1 MAMVGDAAVVL
12 REIVSYI
19 DVARQTSQEEPP
31 GAPRLTNPPN
41 VRAAGDRPVDD
52 DLEALSVA
60 DAAKR
65 LGISRSKFYELI
77 GRNEIPSITIG
88 TRRLIPL
95 RALRNWVDE
104 QTS

>member
-1 MAMVGDAAVVL
+1 MAGVF
-12 REIVSYI
+12 REIVAYI
-19 DVARQTSQEEPP
+19 LVARQTSQYEPP
-31 GAPRLTNPPN
+31 GERPLTNTPH
-41 VRAAGDRPVDD
+41 VRAAGNRPVDD
-52 DLEALSVA
+52 DLEVLSVA
-60 DAAKR
+60 DAARR

-104 QTS
+104 RTS